1 MCNQIEKQSN
11 IKIRSV
17 REKNYNQIEKQWI
30 RLLGLERRELNYLE
44 AINWEKATE
53 DAFLETCAQHNY
65 IVLFIHS
72 GLIEFQRINNK
83 RLKCRHKRKRAF
95 EFLWAIY
102 EMRWE
107 EQGKVVFKCLRFCMC
122 ERGLKQNTSLAP
134 SNETNA
140 PQNNSSHNTY
150 TCFLLWNQTY
160 CNFYLFI

>member
-72 GLIEFQRINNK
+72 GLIDRVSENNK
-83 RLKCRHKRKRAF
+83 QKRDWNEMKTQKEGKELLNLMIWDERNEGGLCLSVYVSVYLSKRF
-95 EFLWAIY
+95 EA
-102 EMRWE
+102 EH
-107 EQGKVVFKCLRFCMC
+107 VFSAK
-122 ERGLKQNTSLAP
+122 
-134 SNETNA
+134 
-140 PQNNSSHNTY
+140 
-150 TCFLLWNQTY
+150 
-160 CNFYLFI
+160 